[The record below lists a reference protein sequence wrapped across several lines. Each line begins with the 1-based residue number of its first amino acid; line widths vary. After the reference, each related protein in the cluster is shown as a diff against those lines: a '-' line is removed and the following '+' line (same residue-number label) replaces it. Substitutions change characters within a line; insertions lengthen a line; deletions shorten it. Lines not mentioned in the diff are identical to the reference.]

1 LNYSDAG
8 NEGGRRPHD
17 DDSSSEAAPLSE
29 EQLAFYKARLES
41 GYYRSATVIKKIA
54 ERLTDD
60 IFPEKNQ

>member
-1 LNYSDAG
+1 M
-8 NEGGRRPHD
+8 
-17 DDSSSEAAPLSE
+17 SE